1 MKYLI
6 LIHHNSDAWNALT
19 QPEKEAIWSEGSGLW
34 KELTASGELVFGEPL
49 ASPEES
55 RVVRASSGQPV
66 VTDGPYAESKEQ
78 VVGFLVLDL
87 ASETRAVEL
96 ASRWPDAR
104 VGAMEVRRIEGA
116 NAA

>member
-1 MKYLI
+1 MKYLVMI
-6 LIHHNSDAWNALT
+6 YHNTDSWNALT
-19 QPEKEAIWSEGSGLW
+19 QPEKEAIWSEGSDLW

-49 ASPEES
+49 ASPDES
-55 RVVRASSGQPV
+55 RIVRLPNGQPV

-78 VVGFLVLDL
+78 FVGFLVLDV
-87 ASETRAVEL
+87 ASEERAVEL

-104 VGAMEVRRIEGA
+104 VGAMEVRQIHGA